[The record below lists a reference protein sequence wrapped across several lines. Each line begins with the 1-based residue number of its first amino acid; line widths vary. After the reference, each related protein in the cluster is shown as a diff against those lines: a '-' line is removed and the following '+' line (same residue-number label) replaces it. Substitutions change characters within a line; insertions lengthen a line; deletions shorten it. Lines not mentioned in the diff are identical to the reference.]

1 MKEELIQMI
10 EKLDNDY
17 AVEYLYTFVKLFVK
31 KYC

>member
-1 MKEELIQMI
+1 MKEGLIQMI